1 MTDSKP
7 ADSAAVAADWYEQEL
22 SETGSSDRGKRRSA
36 RARLRRAG
44 KLVEVMQEPEALRLI
59 EALSSEHR
67 EQRESADRVAI
78 LAGILAF
85 VEEKDDRKFAR
96 AIGRAA
102 LSDETAIVSEIRFRR
117 LLQTPGGELLDPM
130 RRLIRLAGG
139 KANVHDMAFSVLRWG
154 DGVRKRWIFDYYGVS
169 ASASPRESAPPVP
182 TAT

>member
-7 ADSAAVAADWYEQEL
+7 ADGAVVAAKWYGRTL
-22 SETGSSDRGKRRSA
+22 DETGDPALRGKRRAA
-36 RARLRRAG
+36 RARLRRARTP
-44 KLVEVMQEPEALRLI
+44 LEVMQEPEALRLI
-59 EALSSEHR
+59 EELSGER
-67 EQRESADRVAI
+67 PDRVAV

-85 VEEKDDRKFAR
+85 VEETDERKFAR
-96 AIGRAA
+96 AIGCAA
-102 LSDETAIVSEIRFRR
+102 LGDETAIVSEIRFRR

-139 KANVHDMAFSVLRWG
+139 KANVRDMAFSVLRWG

-169 ASASPRESAPPVP
+169 TSASPRESAPPVP